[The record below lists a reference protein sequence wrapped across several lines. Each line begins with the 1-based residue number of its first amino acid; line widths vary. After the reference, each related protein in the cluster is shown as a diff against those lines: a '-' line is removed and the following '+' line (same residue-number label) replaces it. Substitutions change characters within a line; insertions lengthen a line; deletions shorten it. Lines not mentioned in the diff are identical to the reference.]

1 MLKYVLKQFFNN
13 KKSFILIV
21 ILLITFIITS
31 ISPYLTGLFVD
42 FLISNK
48 NRQLVVYLSIL
59 IMVIGIMEIL
69 LSYLKNIMTVKITSK
84 VSFDMLSDITQYF
97 ERVRLEI
104 VEKNDPIYVTQQI
117 NTDVNVLSGFVIA
130 NFVSIPLNM
139 ILAIAIVCLYCSI
152 SKILL
157 LLMVLLI
164 VPYILLYFYMH
175 APLYK
180 SFLEKKEADST
191 FFSRF
196 SSQIKQIFNIQLHSL
211 YKASEKELKY
221 AFEKFLPVLV
231 KTKKIEYI
239 FSSIDNVISTIFQS
253 IMFVVGGI
261 SIIDGKM
268 TIGQFTMVNTYFGIF
283 LKVVKYYINF
293 CKDLQD
299 AKASYA
305 RILKIK
311 NYESIENGKIEIE
324 NIKSVGA
331 KNIKFSYHTD
341 KKTNVVFNGFTY
353 EFFENNIYSVV
364 GPNGSGKST
373 LLKIITGLYTEVDG
387 KILINGKSLQEIN
400 GENLRENMFSVVPQ
414 HLYLSSENVSDFLTK
429 SLKKNEEEI
438 ENMLNQDAKNLYEY
452 VKTVKN
458 NFAKPCGSLSGGE
471 FRKVNLWMALHKSAD
486 VLILDEPTMELDKQ
500 SKSELFVYLKG
511 YVQGKIVIIMTHDQ
525 ELMAISDYI
534 VEL

>member
-59 IMVIGIMEIL
+59 IMVIGIMGIL

-180 SFLEKKEADST
+180 SFLEKK
-191 FFSRF
+191 
-196 SSQIKQIFNIQLHSL
+196 
-211 YKASEKELKY
+211 
-221 AFEKFLPVLV
+221 
-231 KTKKIEYI
+231 
-239 FSSIDNVISTIFQS
+239 
-253 IMFVVGGI
+253 
-261 SIIDGKM
+261 
-268 TIGQFTMVNTYFGIF
+268 
-283 LKVVKYYINF
+283 
-293 CKDLQD
+293 
-299 AKASYA
+299 
-305 RILKIK
+305 
-311 NYESIENGKIEIE
+311 
-324 NIKSVGA
+324 
-331 KNIKFSYHTD
+331 
-341 KKTNVVFNGFTY
+341 
-353 EFFENNIYSVV
+353 
-364 GPNGSGKST
+364 
-373 LLKIITGLYTEVDG
+373 
-387 KILINGKSLQEIN
+387 
-400 GENLRENMFSVVPQ
+400 
-414 HLYLSSENVSDFLTK
+414 
-429 SLKKNEEEI
+429 
-438 ENMLNQDAKNLYEY
+438 
-452 VKTVKN
+452 
-458 NFAKPCGSLSGGE
+458 
-471 FRKVNLWMALHKSAD
+471 
-486 VLILDEPTMELDKQ
+486 
-500 SKSELFVYLKG
+500 
-511 YVQGKIVIIMTHDQ
+511 
-525 ELMAISDYI
+525 
-534 VEL
+534 

>member
-1 MLKYVLKQFFNN
+1 MLKYVLKQFFKN
-13 KKSFILIV
+13 KKSFILIG
-21 ILLITFIITS
+21 IMLITFIITS

-48 NRQLVVYLSIL
+48 NRQLVIYLSIL
-59 IMVIGIMEIL
+59 IMVIGIMGIL

-104 VEKNDPIYVTQQI
+104 VEKNDPIYLTQQI
-117 NTDVNVLSGFVIA
+117 NTDVNVLSGFVIS
-130 NFVSIPLNM
+130 NFVSIPLNL
-139 ILAIAIVCLYCSI
+139 ILAIAIVGLYCSI

-164 VPYILLYFYMH
+164 VPYTLLYFYMH

-211 YKASEKELKY
+211 YKVSEKELKY

-231 KTKKIEYI
+231 RTKKMEYI
-239 FSSIDNVISTIFQS
+239 FSSIDNIISTIFQS

-261 SIIDGKM
+261 SIIDGNM

-283 LKVVKYYINF
+283 LKIVKYYINF
-293 CKDLQD
+293 FKDLQD
-299 AKASYA
+299 TKASYT

-311 NYESIENGKIEIE
+311 NYESIKNGKIEIE
-324 NIKSVGA
+324 NIKSVSA
-331 KNIKFSYHTD
+331 ENIKFSYHTD
-341 KKTNVVFNGFTY
+341 KKVNVIFNGFTY

-373 LLKIITGLYTEVDG
+373 LLKIITGLYTAFDG
-387 KILINGKSLQEIN
+387 KVLINGKPLQEIN
-400 GENLRENMFSVVPQ
+400 GENIRANMFSVVPQ
-414 HLYLSSENVSDFLTK
+414 RLYLPSENVSDFLQK
-429 SLKKNEEEI
+429 SLKKNEAEI
-438 ENMLNQDAKNLYEY
+438 ENMLNCDMKKLNEY
-452 VKTVKN
+452 VKTVKS
-458 NFAKPCGSLSGGE
+458 NFDKPCGSLSGGE
-471 FRKVNLWMALHKSAD
+471 FRKVNLWMALHKSAE

-500 SKSELFVYLKG
+500 SKSELFAYLKG